1 MTKANANLLT
11 SLTGVDHVVPSD
23 DRVMLRNGKSV
34 QVDVDNFLKKNNISN
49 EEVPLSE
56 SN

>member
-11 SLTGVDHVVPSD
+11 SLTGVDHVVHSD

-49 EEVPLSE
+49 EEVP
-56 SN
+56 